1 MYQKILIVCIGNI
14 CRSPTAERL
23 LQQKMPLLNIS
34 SAGLRAV
41 TGKDAELQA
50 IRTAL
55 KHGVI
60 VAGHTA
66 RQLTPEMCK
75 EADLI
80 LVMEPI
86 HIEMVADILPEA
98 RRKTMLF
105 AQWLPKKSI
114 PDPFRQ
120 PDEVFEAVYRQLAD
134 AAEQWAMKLTLR
146 P

>member
-23 LQQKMPLLNIS
+23 LQQKMPHLQVS
-34 SAGLRAV
+34 SAGLRALV
-41 TGKDAELQA
+41 GKDADLQA

-55 KHGVI
+55 RRSVV

-66 RQLTPEMCK
+66 RQLTAAMCE

-80 LVMEPI
+80 LVMEPR
-86 HIEMVADILPEA
+86 HIDSVADVLPAA
-98 RRKTMLF
+98 RSKTMLF
-105 AQWLPKKSI
+105 GQWLPKKSI
-114 PDPFRQ
+114 PDPYGQ
-120 PDEVFEAVYRQLAD
+120 TDEVFETVYRQIDD
-134 AAEQWAMKLTLR
+134 AAEQWAFKLMVR

>member
-114 PDPFRQ
+114 PDPFQQ

>member
-23 LQQKMPLLNIS
+23 LQQKMPHLQVS
-34 SAGLRAV
+34 SAGLRALA
-41 TGKDAELQA
+41 GKDADLQA

-55 KHGVI
+55 SHGIV

-66 RQLTPEMCK
+66 RQLTADMCR

-80 LVMEPI
+80 LVMEPW
-86 HIEMVADILPEA
+86 HIDGVAAVLPSA
-98 RRKTMLF
+98 RSKTMLLG
-105 AQWLPKKSI
+105 QWLPKKSI
-114 PDPFRQ
+114 PDPYGQTDDVFESVFRQ
-120 PDEVFEAVYRQLAD
+120 INE
-134 AAEQWAMKLTLR
+134 AAEQWAFKLTVR